1 MKNIIP
7 IRVFHM
13 LKQFAGVLLMLS
25 ITSGGAMAFIVPSIM
40 PIDVVNFPGNA
51 ENVLG
56 SSAEFD
62 VVVTGTVVDS
72 DGVPIPGVT
81 VSVIGTTTG
90 TATDID
96 GNYSLSVPEGSTL
109 VFSFIG
115 FETQRIAVGAQ
126 SVIDVIMTED
136 IAALEEVVVVGY
148 GTVEKRDLTTAV
160 TTMQEKDLI
169 QGAVSPL
176 MAIQGKVPGLTIA
189 SSNGT
194 DPNASLSVQ
203 LRGINSINASQ
214 GPLIVID
221 GVPGG
226 SLSTVVRED
235 IESIN
240 VLRDASAAAIY
251 GTRASGGVIL
261 ITTKRP
267 QAGAVNVTYTAEGYV
282 ETVRRR
288 PEVLSA
294 DEYLA
299 NNRGDDLGHRT
310 DWYDEVTNKN
320 PFSQR
325 HVVNLNGGTE
335 NAQVY
340 TTFNFRDAEG
350 IALGSARKEYGGR
363 INTDFQLLNGLA
375 EISTSVSY
383 NHRNSDF
390 TENSIFNMA
399 LVLNPT
405 ETPYDPTDPTGY
417 NVWTGGYEYWNPVA
431 EVMLRKNQNEFK
443 DLMANSTLRVN
454 LTDDLYTSVMVGVNN
469 RSEHPT
475 FYRSSQHRISRL
487 NNIDGYASQEYKRW
501 NDRIFEWTANYI
513 KILDDHNINAVAGY
527 SYQDFNGQ
535 GFSANNSNFA
545 VDGLEEHSLGT
556 GTFLP
561 EGRAGMGS
569 WKSPSVKLAA
579 FFGRVNYAFRDR
591 YLLSASVRY
600 EGSSKFAEGNR
611 WGTFS
616 GLSLAWRLSEESF
629 LRGSE
634 VISDLKIRGG
644 YGETGNEGFAS
655 ETAFRMYSPDTWWLT
670 NDTWIRTFGVRH
682 NQNADIKWEV
692 KKELNVG
699 FDFGLFNNRIFGRF
713 DYYQRKVDDMIYS
726 VSVSQPPAIH
736 DQTTVN
742 IGNME
747 NEGFEG
753 DITGVIVANNDWD
766 YSTAIAFSHN
776 KSILTSL
783 SGGTTFQ
790 DRKGFPAPGSP
801 GNAVRLYP
809 GEEIGRFFVWR
820 HAGFTEDGNWML
832 YDAEGNAFDATQRT
846 KTIAD
851 KSFVGNAIPRVILS
865 WNHSLRYKNFD
876 ASVYMRSWLNYD
888 VFNMINMYYSVPNVA
903 GQNVLEVAYE
913 DHKDIVGEKELSD
926 YWLERGDFLK
936 VDAISI
942 GYTFPQQWVKPL
954 SSLRVYATARDLFV
968 FTKYSGLDPEVNIN
982 GLDPGFEERD
992 AYPKTRTFMMGVQVN
1007 F

>member
-203 LRGINSINASQ
+203 LRGINSINASK

-766 YSTAIAFSHN
+766 YSTTIAFSHN

>member
-1 MKNIIP
+1 MKNLIP
-7 IRVFHM
+7 IHVFHM
-13 LKQFAGVLLMLS
+13 LKKFAGVFILLS
-25 ITSGGAMAFIVPSIM
+25 ITTGGAMAYIVPSST
-40 PIDVVNFPGNA
+40 PIDVVNFPGNT

-72 DGVPIPGVT
+72 DGMPIPGVT

-267 QAGAVNVTYTAEGYV
+267 QAGAVSVTYTAEGYV

-288 PEVLSA
+288 PEVLGV

-310 DWYDEVTNKN
+310 DWYDEVTNDN

-350 IALGSARKEYGGR
+350 IAIGSKRKEYGGR

-390 TENSIFNMA
+390 TDNSIFNMA

-405 ETPYDPTDPTGY
+405 ETPYDPMDPTGY
-417 NVWTGGYEYWNPVA
+417 NVWTGGYEYWNPVT
-431 EVMLRKNQNEFK
+431 EVMLRKSQNEFK
-443 DLMANSTLRVN
+443 NLMANSTL
-454 LTDDLYTSVMVGVNN
+454 
-469 RSEHPT
+469 
-475 FYRSSQHRISRL
+475 
-487 NNIDGYASQEYKRW
+487 K
-501 NDRIFEWTANYI
+501 
-513 KILDDHNINAVAGY
+513 
-527 SYQDFNGQ
+527 
-535 GFSANNSNFA
+535 
-545 VDGLEEHSLGT
+545 
-556 GTFLP
+556 
-561 EGRAGMGS
+561 
-569 WKSPSVKLAA
+569 
-579 FFGRVNYAFRDR
+579 
-591 YLLSASVRY
+591 
-600 EGSSKFAEGNR
+600 
-611 WGTFS
+611 
-616 GLSLAWRLSEESF
+616 
-629 LRGSE
+629 
-634 VISDLKIRGG
+634 
-644 YGETGNEGFAS
+644 
-655 ETAFRMYSPDTWWLT
+655 
-670 NDTWIRTFGVRH
+670 
-682 NQNADIKWEV
+682 
-692 KKELNVG
+692 
-699 FDFGLFNNRIFGRF
+699 
-713 DYYQRKVDDMIYS
+713 
-726 VSVSQPPAIH
+726 
-736 DQTTVN
+736 
-742 IGNME
+742 
-747 NEGFEG
+747 
-753 DITGVIVANNDWD
+753 
-766 YSTAIAFSHN
+766 
-776 KSILTSL
+776 
-783 SGGTTFQ
+783 
-790 DRKGFPAPGSP
+790 
-801 GNAVRLYP
+801 
-809 GEEIGRFFVWR
+809 
-820 HAGFTEDGNWML
+820 
-832 YDAEGNAFDATQRT
+832 
-846 KTIAD
+846 
-851 KSFVGNAIPRVILS
+851 
-865 WNHSLRYKNFD
+865 
-876 ASVYMRSWLNYD
+876 
-888 VFNMINMYYSVPNVA
+888 
-903 GQNVLEVAYE
+903 
-913 DHKDIVGEKELSD
+913 
-926 YWLERGDFLK
+926 
-936 VDAISI
+936 
-942 GYTFPQQWVKPL
+942 
-954 SSLRVYATARDLFV
+954 
-968 FTKYSGLDPEVNIN
+968 
-982 GLDPGFEERD
+982 
-992 AYPKTRTFMMGVQVN
+992 
-1007 F
+1007 

>member
-1 MKNIIP
+1 MKNKLLSSFCMP
-7 IRVFHM
+7 PKSLLRALSLQLLF
-13 LKQFAGVLLMLS
+13 LAFAGFVEAK
-25 ITSGGAMAFIVPSIM
+25 GEGIVREIPANLQED
-40 PIDVVNFPGNA
+40 PVT
-51 ENVLG
+51 
-56 SSAEFD
+56 
-62 VVVTGTVVDS
+62 VTGTVTDS
-72 DGVPIPGVT
+72 HGEPVPGAT
-81 VSVIGTTTG
+81 VSVQGTSTG
-90 TATDID
+90 TATDMD
-96 GNYSLSVPEGSTL
+96 GNYSITVEEGSTL
-109 VFSFIG
+109 TFSFIG
-115 FETQRIAVGAQ
+115 FTSQQIVVGSQ
-126 SVIDVIMTED
+126 SVINVRLVEDV
-136 IAALEEVVVVGY
+136 AALEEVVVVGY

-160 TTMQEKDLI
+160 STMQQKDLI

-176 MAIQGKVPGLTIA
+176 MAIQGKIPGLTIA

-194 DPNASLSVQ
+194 DPNANLSVQ

-267 QAGAVNVTYTAEGYV
+267 QAGVVNFTYTTEGFI

-294 DEYLA
+294 EEYLA
-299 NNRGDDLGHRT
+299 NGRGEDLGHRT

-325 HVVNLNGGTE
+325 HVLNLNGGTE

-340 TTFNFRDAEG
+340 ATFNYRDAEG
-350 IALGSARKEYGGR
+350 IAIGSSREEYSGR
-363 INTDFQLLNGLA
+363 INSDFKLLNGLA
-375 EISTSVSY
+375 EISSSVSY

-390 TENSIFNMA
+390 HTLNQDPYNNNGIFNMA

-405 ETPYDPTDPTGY
+405 ETPYDPSDPTGY

-431 EVMLRKNQNEFK
+431 EVMLRKNQNEYK
-443 DLMANSTLRVN
+443 DLMANATLRVN
-454 LTDDLYTSVMVGVNN
+454 LTDDLYTSAMVGVNN
-469 RSEHPT
+469 RSQHPT
-475 FYRSSQHRISRL
+475 FYRSSQHRESRL
-487 NNIDGYASQEYKRW
+487 NNIDGYANQGYSKW
-501 NDRIFEWTANYI
+501 NDRIFEWTANYN
-513 KILDDHNINAVAGY
+513 KILDAHNINAVVGY

-561 EGRAGMGS
+561 EGRAGMSS
-569 WKSPSVKLAA
+569 WKSPWVKLAA
-579 FFGRVNYAFRDR
+579 FFGRVNYSYKNR
-591 YLLSASVRY
+591 YLLTASVRR
-600 EGSSKFAEGNR
+600 EGSSKFAEANR

-616 GLSLAWRLSEESF
+616 GVSVAWRISEENFLSNNSF
-629 LRGSE
+629 
-634 VISDLKIRGG
+634 ISDLKLRGG
-644 YGETGNEGFAS
+644 YGETGNEGFSS

-670 NDTWIRTFGVRH
+670 GDVWMRTFGVRH

-699 FDFGLFNNRIFGRF
+699 LDFGFLDNRLTGRL
-713 DYYQRKVDDMIYS
+713 DYYVRKVDDMIYNI
-726 VSVSQPPAIH
+726 SVSQPPAIH
-736 DQTTVN
+736 DLTTMNV
-742 IGNME
+742 GNME
-747 NEGFEG
+747 NRGFEG
-753 DITGVIVANNDWD
+753 ELTGIIVENQNWD
-766 YSTAIAFSHN
+766 YSSTLAFSHN
-776 KSILTSL
+776 KSVLSSL

-809 GEEIGRFFVWR
+809 GEEIGRFFIWR
-820 HAGFTEDGNWML
+820 HAGFTDAGNWML
-832 YDAEGNAFDATQRT
+832 YDEEGNAFDVTQRT
-846 KTIAD
+846 KTNAD
-851 KSFVGNAIPRVILS
+851 KAFVGNAIPRVILS
-865 WNHSLRYKNFD
+865 WNHNVRYKNFD
-876 ASVYMRSWLNYD
+876 LGIYMRSWLNYD

-903 GQNVLEVAYE
+903 GQNVLKKAYE
-913 DHKDIVGEKELSD
+913 DHKDITGEKELSD
-926 YWLERGDFLK
+926 YWLEKGDFLK
-936 VDAISI
+936 VDALSI
-942 GYTFPQQWVKPL
+942 GYTFPRDMIKPL
-954 SSLRVYATARDLFV
+954 NNLRIYATGRDLFV

-982 GLDPGFEERD
+982 GLEPGFEERD
-992 AYPKTRTFMMGVQVN
+992 AYPKTRTFMMGIQVN